1 MQGFSRDGRGGQ
13 GSSPSLAH
21 CPRSARFPDSH
32 LQGQDAVVPHKRLA
46 VTTSFK
52 SLSGLPA
59 TIKGHVCKR
68 EEGGGGKY
76 SWTEGGVSPSPSYR
90 RGACVSTRS
99 IEATG
104 LQFTRCVR
112 PGRTK
117 QAVPGSSDGDGLLE
131 LWPKRARSGFSVE
144 PLNEAQPQPE
154 SRCSRGL
161 SRACGENY

>member
-1 MQGFSRDGRGGQ
+1 METNLLVAVKCSRGVGWGEEQCKDAAETGRGGQ
-13 GSSPSLAH
+13 GSSPSLAP

-76 SWTEGGVSPSPSYR
+76 SWAGGGVSPSPSYR
-90 RGACVSTRS
+90 RGACM
-99 IEATG
+99 
-104 LQFTRCVR
+104 
-112 PGRTK
+112 
-117 QAVPGSSDGDGLLE
+117 
-131 LWPKRARSGFSVE
+131 RARSTQAAGLQLTRCKLAGQSAQLQRWGRTLKLWPERSHTGF
-144 PLNEAQPQPE
+144 
-154 SRCSRGL
+154 
-161 SRACGENY
+161 